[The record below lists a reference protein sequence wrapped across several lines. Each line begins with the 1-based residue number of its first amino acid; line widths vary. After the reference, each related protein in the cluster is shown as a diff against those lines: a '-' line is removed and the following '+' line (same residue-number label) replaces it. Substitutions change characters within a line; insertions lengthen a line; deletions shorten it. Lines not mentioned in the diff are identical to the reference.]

1 MMILSRKP
9 ERFVYPQFPL
19 PIPDGWANF
28 HLGWA
33 AISLGI
39 IALDPGALSLD
50 RFGRRLRSE
59 ELRNTRDK
67 ASQGFS

>member
-1 MMILSRKP
+1 MMILSREL
-9 ERFVYPQFPL
+9 ERFDCPQFPP
-19 PIPDGWANF
+19 PISDGWANF

-50 RFGRRLRSE
+50 RFGRRLRSAE
-59 ELRNTRDK
+59 FRNTRDK